1 MLTQAERSSRRV
13 GRMEA
18 LASDLSQVKP
28 GYQPTELEMVRALT
42 LHAALGEF
50 IQGAKEADPGVRPAG
65 EAGLRP
71 APEPVPA
78 ETKTRKK

>member
-42 LHAALGEF
+42 LHAALVEF
-50 IQGAKEADPGVRPAG
+50 IQGPPAAEAEAPRPEKA
-65 EAGLRP
+65 
-71 APEPVPA
+71 A
-78 ETKTRKK
+78 EVKFKKK